1 MVRWTISASGRC
13 SCTMAALPATN
24 ANRIGC
30 PMHRCKLLKRNDSPL
45 REDGK
50 GGVSKLKAQSQRH
63 CGVCWHLSSLFSGT
77 QPK

>member
-30 PMHRCKLLKRNDSPL
+30 PMHRCRLLKRNDSPL

-50 GGVSKLKAQSQRH
+50 GGVSTLKVQRATLW
-63 CGVCWHLSSLFSGT
+63 CVWWHLSSLFSGI